1 MPLIRI
7 YHPSPR
13 TFTDAK
19 ERKALSDAIV
29 DMYTAYGLPPFF
41 VIVLFIPIPGD
52 CLFIGGRSD
61 ERACANPNEPAMIR
75 IVFDHIART
84 IESPEAGMKFF
95 EGVDEIFKP
104 HILDKGHELE
114 YHLIESPR
122 EFCKMNGMY
131 LPPNDSEAEAVWV
144 RENRTSPYEG
154 MENPTPSIKPMNIRT
169 S

>member
-1 MPLIRI
+1 V
-7 YHPSPR
+7 
-13 TFTDAK
+13 K
-19 ERKALSDAIV
+19 V
-29 DMYTAYGLPPFF
+29 D
-41 VIVLFIPIPGD
+41 
-52 CLFIGGRSD
+52 
-61 ERACANPNEPAMIR
+61 
-75 IVFDHIART
+75 
-84 IESPEAGMKFF
+84 K
-95 EGVDEIFKP
+95 IFKP

-114 YHLIESPR
+114 YHLVESPR